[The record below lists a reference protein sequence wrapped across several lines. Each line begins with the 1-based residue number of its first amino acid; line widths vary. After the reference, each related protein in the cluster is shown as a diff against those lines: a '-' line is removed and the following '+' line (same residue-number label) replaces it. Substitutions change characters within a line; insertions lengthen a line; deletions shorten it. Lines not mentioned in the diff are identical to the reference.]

1 MPPLANGCLRLGG
14 GSALLRDIVRR
25 ASAYVAVRGV
35 LLRVDNGALRV
46 RIVAARPM
54 TKPMQLLA
62 RTWSAELGANAHDP
76 CWDIGVLPD
85 APSDAGPWQWI
96 FWRE

>member
-1 MPPLANGCLRLGG
+1 MSSLANGCSRLGG
-14 GSALLRDIVRR
+14 GSALLQDIVRR
-25 ASAYVAVRGV
+25 ASAYIAVRGV
-35 LLRVDNGALRV
+35 LLRVDHGALRV

-54 TKPMQLLA
+54 TKPMRLLA
-62 RTWSAELGANAHDP
+62 TTWSAELGANAHGP

-85 APSDAGPWQWI
+85 APSDAGSWQWL

>member
-1 MPPLANGCLRLGG
+1 MPTLSNGCLLLGS
-14 GSALLRDIVRR
+14 GSALLQDIVRR
-25 ASAYVAVRGV
+25 ASAYAAVRGV
-35 LLRVDNGALRV
+35 LLCVENGALRV

-62 RTWSAELGANAHDP
+62 TTWSAELGASAHSP

-85 APSDAGPWQWI
+85 APSDARSWQWL